1 MISSCHWCNDVV
13 DISEVEGII
22 NRTVNIFKNL
32 FSIFPFYKVMVTDTV
47 EHRAVHV

>member
-32 FSIFPFYKVMVTDTV
+32 FSIFPFYKVMVTDAV